1 MPQKPTTWQTEGWV
15 ATRVTVRARLYDDS
29 TGLALDPS
37 NVTAIAYTVTG
48 ATGPQQGIVTSSGG
62 LSPVATCLNS
72 TLSVVGWTYDSLGWN
87 FKAPL
92 PATAFP
98 DPGDY
103 VVDFVL
109 TLADGSGFPVK
120 AYHHARSRN

>member
-29 TGLALDPS
+29 TGLVLDPS
-37 NVTAIAYTVTG
+37 NVAAIAYTVTG
-48 ATGPQQGIVTSSGG
+48 STGPKQGIVTSSGG
-62 LSPVATCLNS
+62 LSPVANYLNS
-72 TLSVVGWTYDSLGWN
+72 TLSVTGWTYDSLGWN

-120 AYHHARSRN
+120 TYHHARSRN